1 MVRSLDRT
9 ASSTGSEKV
18 GMLEPGTRVKVL
30 EESMTGDGVRRVRI
44 AEGWCS
50 TTSANGKVFLRP
62 VTATATATG
71 AEATDLK
78 PEPEHKPWAIAS
90 SASSAEL
97 RSTRRST
104 RGLIGFETAVKVTKR
119 FQKSGPQ
126 LLSTED
132 IMYTSPRLDSPRRSI
147 KRHSSRAGAPEPQQT
162 ASGGVDLPAAARG
175 LKKLDGCHH
184 APITCCSF
192 GPKRELCTASWDKTA
207 TISAADT
214 GQHLHT
220 LPTLH
225 TDGMTLAR
233 STAAPASRL
242 ACHAFAF
249 VSWHCI
255 DCLCCGVYRH
265 PVLCIRRQQ
274 RRIPLSWLR
283 RQVNINIQT
292 SQRLR

>member
-1 MVRSLDRT
+1 
-9 ASSTGSEKV
+9 
-18 GMLEPGTRVKVL
+18 MLEPGTRVEVL
-30 EESMTGDGVRRVRI
+30 EESTTGDGVRRVRI
-44 AEGWCS
+44 AEGWCT

-62 VTATATATG
+62 VTATATATATATG
-71 AEATDLK
+71 AETTDLK

-90 SASSAEL
+90 FASSA
-97 RSTRRST
+97 
-104 RGLIGFETAVKVTKR
+104 GVIGVADAVKVTKR

-132 IMYTSPRLDSPRRSI
+132 TMYTTRSPRLDSPRRSI
-147 KRHSSRAGAPEPQQT
+147 DRST
-162 ASGGVDLPAAARG
+162 DLPAAARG

-192 GPKRELCTASWDKTA
+192 GPERELCTTSWDKTA
-207 TISAADT
+207 TISDADT

-225 TDGMTLAR
+225 TDGRTLAR
-233 STAAPASRL
+233 SAAAPSSRL
-242 ACHAFAF
+242 DCYACTL
-249 VSWHCI
+249 VPWHRI

-265 PVLCIRRQQ
+265 LVLRIRRQQ